1 VDGDAVLEAR
11 EIRIGRTDREPG
23 QRCVIIDP
31 IPSTRPPPP
40 KDCLTGD
47 CKQVHKVA
55 RRNVA
60 MMRGSSPP
68 GFER

>member
-1 VDGDAVLEAR
+1 MDGDAVLEAR

-40 KDCLTGD
+40 
-47 CKQVHKVA
+47 
-55 RRNVA
+55 
-60 MMRGSSPP
+60 
-68 GFER
+68 ERLLDGRLQTSA